1 MPDKFIWKKFAE
13 IDINDAFFNSLKDDY
28 PEFPNWFQNK
38 SEAGEKALVFQDEQ
52 GIEAFIYL
60 KREKNEHIE
69 LVDRILPAVDRLK
82 IGTFKLSERVQG
94 LRLGEGAIGVSLWYW
109 QQTKYDEVYVTVFEK
124 HVSLIDLLCRFGFI
138 CVGKSKRGEGVYLK
152 KRKELNYSDSY
163 KSFPFINSNFTKAGI
178 VPIDENFHDRL
189 FPYSELKGNN
199 KDIEEE
205 TAGNGIT
212 KVYIGSP
219 YTVMH
224 YIVGEPVFI
233 YRIHTGNEQKTYKSA
248 ITSFCTITK
257 IDIIKDNGKPIFSLN
272 DFIKNAGNKTVFT
285 KEELSKIYN
294 GKRGNLVMLEMVY
307 NGFFGKGKN
316 IIHKLLSDNGLFQK
330 HPYEI
335 ELTKNQ
341 FIQILNMGGVDV
353 QNIIIN

>member
-219 YTVMH
+219 YTAMH
-224 YIVGEPVFI
+224 YSVGEPVFI
-233 YRIHTGNEQKTYKSA
+233 YRIHTGNEQKT
-248 ITSFCTITK
+248 
-257 IDIIKDNGKPIFSLN
+257 
-272 DFIKNAGNKTVFT
+272 
-285 KEELSKIYN
+285 
-294 GKRGNLVMLEMVY
+294 NL
-307 NGFFGKGKN
+307 FKF
-316 IIHKLLSDNGLFQK
+316 
-330 HPYEI
+330 
-335 ELTKNQ
+335 
-341 FIQILNMGGVDV
+341 
-353 QNIIIN
+353 